1 MMGRHQH
8 ETKLYYQLS
17 VDQLVPPHHLL
28 RQIADHIDFSFV
40 YRLARPYYSDTGQP
54 SIDPVV
60 LFKML
65 LIGYLYGI
73 TSERRLMDEIGVNLA
88 YRWLLGYDLDETIPD
103 HSVLSKARGRFPL
116 AVFEAFFDQTVELC
130 KTAGLV
136 RGEAVFMDSTLI
148 QANAS
153 LSSLETREGHE
164 PPLPAREYVRQVFR
178 ENPVSVDPP
187 PDGPDVAS
195 SRPKGRKRAEKK
207 IPANRQK
214 RSRTDPE
221 ASLWNHP
228 SFGVHLAYKAHVAV
242 DDHPARVITAAVAT
256 PAAIVDEYMLE
267 ELLAQHARRTGALPR
282 DVVADRRYG
291 TMEIYRYLTGLGL
304 RATIPDRSANKRG
317 PAGVWSI
324 RDFTYNPDQNTYT
337 CAAGETLAPASV
349 RPSER
354 MTEYKA
360 PPGVCADCRFRAECS
375 PTGKRRGLR
384 RSFDRS
390 LIDDVQRWLD
400 TDEGRQRYRQR
411 QVYIETQFGIAKE
424 LHGLRRA
431 KWRGR
436 WRVQIQ
442 VWLTAAAMN
451 MKKLVKS
458 QGVTSGD
465 LPTGQWPDRS
475 FSPLLLAA

>member
-1 MMGRHQH
+1 MMGRHRH

-28 RQIADHIDFSFV
+28 RMIADHIDFSFV
-40 YRLARPYYSDTGQP
+40 YHLARPYYSVTGQP

-88 YRWLLGYDLDETIPD
+88 YRWLLGYDLDEPIPH
-103 HSVLSKARGRFPL
+103 HSVLSKARVRFPL
-116 AVFEAFFDQTVELC
+116 AVFEAFFDETVELC

-136 RGEAVFMDSTLI
+136 RGDAVFMDSTLI

-153 LSSLETREGHE
+153 MSSLESREGHQ
-164 PPLPAREYVRQVFR
+164 PPLPAREYVRQVFE
-178 ENPVSVDPP
+178 ENPVPSDPS
-187 PDGPDVAS
+187 PDEPDDTP
-195 SRPKGRKRAEKK
+195 SRPDRAEKK
-207 IPANRQK
+207 VPFNKRRQ
-214 RSRTDPE
+214 SRTDPE
-221 ASLWNHP
+221 ASLMSHA

-267 ELLAQHARRTGALPR
+267 ELLAQHTRRTGRLPR

-291 TMEIYRYLTGLGL
+291 TMEIYRYLTDLGL

-324 RDFTYNPDQNTYT
+324 RDFTYNPDENTYT

-360 PPGVCADCRFRAECS
+360 PPGVCADCRFRTECS

-384 RSFDRS
+384 RSFDRG
-390 LIDDVQRWLD
+390 LIEDVQRWLD
-400 TDEGRQRYRQR
+400 TDEGSERYAQRK
-411 QVYIETQFGIAKE
+411 VYIETQFGIAKE

-436 WRVQIQ
+436 WKVQIQ

-458 QGVTSGD
+458 KETAGGDGSSGPEPGSD
-465 LPTGQWPDRS
+465 Y
-475 FSPLLLAA
+475 SPFQIAA

>member
-8 ETKLYYQLS
+8 ATKLYYQLS
-17 VDQLVPPHHLL
+17 LDQLVPPHHLL
-28 RQIADHIDFSFV
+28 RQIAEHIDFSFV
-40 YRLARPYYSDTGQP
+40 YPLARPYYSDTGQP
-54 SIDPVV
+54 SIDPAV

-73 TSERRLMDEIGVNLA
+73 TSERRLMDEIRVNLA

-103 HSVLSKARGRFPL
+103 HSVLSKARVRFPL

-153 LSSLETREGHE
+153 MSSLETREGHQ
-164 PPLPAREYVRQVFR
+164 PPLPAREYVRQVF
-178 ENPVSVDPP
+178 EQNPLPVDPP
-187 PDGPDVAS
+187 PDSDDGTAAKPPAG
-195 SRPKGRKRAEKK
+195 SRAKKKTPFNKR
-207 IPANRQK
+207 RQ
-214 RSRTDPE
+214 SRTDPE
-221 ASLWNHP
+221 ASLMSHA

-267 ELLAQHARRTGALPR
+267 ELLAQHTRRTGRPPR

-291 TMEIYRYLTGLGL
+291 TMEIYRFLKDLGL

-317 PAGVWSI
+317 AAGVWSI
-324 RDFTYNPDQNTYT
+324 RDFTYDSDNNTYT
-337 CAAGETLAPASV
+337 CAAGETLSPAAV

-360 PPGVCADCRFRAECS
+360 PPGVCFDCRFRPECS

-384 RSFDRS
+384 RSFDRG
-390 LIDDVQRWLD
+390 LIEDVQRWLD
-400 TDEGRQRYRQR
+400 TDEGKARYKQR
-411 QVYIETQFGIAKE
+411 QVYIETQFGIAKQ

-431 KWRGR
+431 QWRSR

-458 QGVTSGD
+458 KEINSGTRPFQ
-465 LPTGQWPDRS
+465 PTPDRAY
-475 FSPLLLAA
+475 FQPARAA

>member
-8 ETKLYYQLS
+8 ATKLYYQLS
-17 VDQLVPPHHLL
+17 LDQLVPPQHLL

-40 YRLARPYYSDTGQP
+40 YPLVRRYYSDTGQP

-65 LIGYLYGI
+65 LVGYLYGI
-73 TSERRLMDEIGVNLA
+73 TSERRLMDEIRVNLA

-103 HSVLSKARGRFPL
+103 HSVLSKARVRFPL

-130 KTAGLV
+130 KAAGLI

-153 LSSLETREGHE
+153 LGSLQPRELHE
-164 PPLPAREYVRQVFR
+164 PPMPARQYVEQLFADNPVPAEPAAWPDDQIDPPGDDAGVEQKLPA
-178 ENPVSVDPP
+178 N
-187 PDGPDVAS
+187 
-195 SRPKGRKRAEKK
+195 KRK
-207 IPANRQK
+207 Q
-214 RSRTDPE
+214 SRTDPE
-221 ASLWNHP
+221 SSLMSHA
-228 SFGVHLAYKAHVAV
+228 SFGLHLAYKAHVAV

-256 PAAIVDEYMLE
+256 PGAIVDEYLLA
-267 ELLAQHARRTGALPR
+267 ELLAQHSRRAGRPPK

-291 TMEIYRYLTGLGL
+291 TMENYRYLQEHGF
-304 RATIPDRSANKRG
+304 RATIPDRSAHKRG

-324 RDFTYNPDQNTYT
+324 RDFTYNPDENTYT
-337 CAAGETLAPASV
+337 CATGETLAPASV

-360 PPGVCADCRFRAECS
+360 PPGVCADCRFRTQCAPS
-375 PTGKRRGLR
+375 GKPRGLR
-384 RSFDRS
+384 RSFDRA
-390 LIDDVQRWLD
+390 LIEDVDRWLHS
-400 TDEGRQRYRQR
+400 DEGRERYAQRK
-411 QVYIETQFGIAKE
+411 VYIETQFGTAKE
-424 LHGLRRA
+424 QHGLRRA
-431 KWRGR
+431 QWRGR

-458 QGVTSGD
+458 KGMAVGGHPLQRSGIA
-465 LPTGQWPDRS
+465 PR
-475 FSPLLLAA
+475 LAA

>member
-8 ETKLYYQLS
+8 GTKLYYQLS
-17 VDQLVPPHHLL
+17 VDQLVPPGHLL

-40 YRLARPYYSDTGQP
+40 YPLVRPYYSGTGQP

-73 TSERRLMDEIGVNLA
+73 TSERRLMDEIRVNLA
-88 YRWLLGYDLDETIPD
+88 YRWLLGYDLDEEIPD
-103 HSVLSKARGRFPL
+103 HSVLSKARVRFPL
-116 AVFEAFFDQTVELC
+116 AVFEAFFDQTVALC
-130 KTAGLV
+130 KAAGLV

-153 LSSLETREGHE
+153 LGSLQPREAHE
-164 PPLPAREYVRQVFR
+164 PPMPARQYIERVFA
-178 ENPVSVDPP
+178 ENQMPEHPPRTDDPP
-187 PDGPDVAS
+187 PPADAAS
-195 SRPKGRKRAEKK
+195 GTPMAANKRK
-207 IPANRQK
+207 I
-214 RSRTDPE
+214 SRTDPE
-221 ASLWNHP
+221 SSLMSHTT
-228 SFGVHLAYKAHVAV
+228 FGVHFAYKAHVAV

-256 PAAIVDEYMLE
+256 PGAIADEYMLE
-267 ELLAQHARRTGALPR
+267 EVLRQHIRRTGQPPV

-291 TMEIYRYLTGLGL
+291 TMENYRYLQERGF
-304 RATIPDRSANKRG
+304 RATIPDRAANKRG

-324 RDFTYNPDQNTYT
+324 RDFTYDAEQNTYT
-337 CAAGETLAPASV
+337 CAAGETLTAASV

-360 PPGVCADCRFRAECS
+360 PPGVCEPCVFRAQCS
-375 PTGKRRGLR
+375 PTGKPRGLR
-384 RSFDRS
+384 RSFDRG
-390 LIDDVQRWLD
+390 LLEDTQRWLESD
-400 TDEGRQRYRQR
+400 DGRARYAQRK
-411 QVYIETQFGIAKE
+411 VYIETQFGIAKE

-431 KWRGR
+431 QWRGR

-458 QGVTSGD
+458 KEINRGGGPFE
-465 LPTGQWPDRS
+465 PTPDRGHIQ
-475 FSPLLLAA
+475 PALAV